1 MKRFKRPFT
10 LVELLCVIIVLA
22 LLAAISIKA
31 TQIAY
36 RRADDT
42 KTKTIMEIIRNANEQ
57 YKAKYGY
64 YFPNGSSSYNE
75 GGGDFHSI
83 DLNPKSTTDPAI
95 EFLGDSYETIVK
107 IASESGNA
115 DKIRDAWGNAIRY
128 RNPGIY
134 NTGSYDLY
142 SIGRDKNV
150 GDAEEATKKSPGLGD
165 DIANFKN
172 PKAK

>member
-1 MKRFKRPFT
+1 MQRFTHPFT

-22 LLAAISIKA
+22 LLAAISVKA

-42 KTKTIMEIIRNANEQ
+42 KTKTVMEIIRTANEQ
-57 YKAKYGY
+57 YKAKHGY
-64 YFPNGSSSYNE
+64 YYPNGGSTYNE
-75 GGGDFHSI
+75 DGGDFHDI
-83 DLNPKSTTDPAI
+83 ALDP
-95 EFLGDSYETIVK
+95 EFLGDAYETCRS
-107 IASESGNA
+107 IAKENGND

-128 RNPGIY
+128 RNPGKY
-134 NTGSYDLY
+134 NTGTYDLY
-142 SIGRDKNV
+142 SIGRDKGV
-150 GDAEEATKKSPGLGD
+150 GDAESSTRKSPGLGD

>member
-10 LVELLCVIIVLA
+10 LVELLCVIIVLT
-22 LLAAISIKA
+22 LLAAISIKV
-31 TQIAY
+31 TQLAY
-36 RRADDT
+36 RRADET
-42 KTKTIMEIIRNANEQ
+42 KTKTVMEIIRAANEQ
-57 YKAKYGY
+57 YKAKHGY
-64 YFPNGSSSYNE
+64 YYPNGGSSYSE

-83 DLNPKSTTDPAI
+83 DLDPD
-95 EFLGDSYETIVK
+95 FLGDAYETCRS
-107 IASESGNA
+107 IAAENGNA

-142 SIGRDKNV
+142 SIGRDKSV
-150 GDAEEATKKSPGLGD
+150 GDAEDSAKKYPGLGD
-165 DIANFKN
+165 DLANFKN

>member
-10 LVELLCVIIVLA
+10 LVELLCVIIVIA

-42 KTKTIMEIIRNANEQ
+42 KTKTIMEIVRTANEQ

-64 YFPNGSSSYNE
+64 YYPNKGTKITE
-75 GGGDFHSI
+75 GGSEFYQMPLDQ
-83 DLNPKSTTDPAI
+83 
-95 EFLGDSYETIVK
+95 EFLGEAYETCR
-107 IASESGNA
+107 ALSESA
-115 DKIRDAWGNAIRY
+115 IVDAWGNPLRY
-128 RNPGIY
+128 RSPGVY

-142 SIGRDKNV
+142 SVGRDKGV
-150 GDAEEATKKSPGLGD
+150 GDADDSSATKKYPGLGD